1 MTISPTLGITPID
14 TAPIMRF
21 GEAASQQLQQFGQQ
35 LRNDLTTIQTN
46 QQLQGFAQSLPN
58 DVNPNSN
65 PDFYSQINSAASQ
78 YPLAAHSPVGMSIL
92 NQLGK
97 AHSDAMQTLLLGE
110 KLNQYKAQ
118 PGTNTIFNPVTG
130 ESKST
135 DATPLRP
142 VQGKV
147 VYQKGI
153 PIGNID
159 PQTGELKPF
168 DPQNLPPPPKDNS
181 GVRTVG
187 NHVID
192 INQTDDNGNPKILY
206 TGEKPPVLKTV
217 NGSVV
222 DVSDPDNPKE
232 IYKATEKDKQ
242 VSPTATFNKVQ
253 QAQRDLTEAEAEHA
267 RNLAQFESTKNRA
280 LKAGDSIDDKLQ
292 KEYDKAESNVRGSQK
307 KVDNFRKTLDVL
319 KGPSDAL
326 PGEPPLSPT
335 APGVDKETAK
345 KFLKQA
351 NGDVDKARELAK
363 AAGYAL

>member
-21 GEAASQQLQQFGQQ
+21 GDAASQQLQQLGQQ
-35 LRNDLTTIQTN
+35 LRNDITTIQTN
-46 QQLQGFAQSLPN
+46 RQLQDFAQALPT
-58 DVNPNSN
+58 DVDPNNN
-65 PDFYSQINSAASQ
+65 PDFYRQINSAASQ

-97 AHSDAMQTLLLGE
+97 AHADSMQTLLLGE

-135 DATPLRP
+135 GATPLRP

-153 PIGNID
+153 PLGTLNPD
-159 PQTGELKPF
+159 THEVDPF

-181 GVRTVG
+181 GVRVVG

-192 INQTDDNGNPKILY
+192 INQTDPDGNPKVLY
-206 TGEKPPVLKTV
+206 TGKEKPVLKDVGGTL
-217 NGSVV
+217 V
-222 DVSDPDNPKE
+222 DASDPNNPRE
-232 IYKATEKDKQ
+232 IYKAPEKEKQ